1 MTSITIQRSR
11 ITGTIQCPG
20 SKSYTHRAV
29 AIASLANGKSTI
41 SNPLL
46 ARDTIATVCA
56 CKALGVDINCQ
67 NNVLIVHGRD
77 RLKIPENV
85 INAENSG
92 TTIRLIAAI
101 SSLTTGGFTILTG
114 DSSLRRRPMNP
125 LIQGLNQLGVMCCSS
140 KGDGTPPLVTK
151 GGGMK
156 GGTAKV
162 RGDVSS
168 QFLSSLLIT
177 GVRADSSTTIEI
189 TGRQVSRPYIDATIS
204 TMDRFGAQVAG
215 SVETQISVDPGS
227 YQGTT
232 FNIPSDFSSAA
243 LVMAAGILTSD
254 EITLEGLDFRYP
266 QGDSKIIDIISR
278 MGGRVKVDTFKGEAK
293 IYGCESLVGGNFD
306 LFDTPDLLPVVS
318 ILSLKA
324 SSPVYIEGIEHARLK
339 ETDRVANISQ
349 ELTKLGASVRE
360 EPDRITINAPR
371 DLRNANLDSHS
382 DHRLF
387 MAFTIAS
394 MLTEQSIV
402 NGADSVDVSYPQ
414 FVSEMRRLGAN
425 IRPAP

>member
-1 MTSITIQRSR
+1 M
-11 ITGTIQCPG
+11 
-20 SKSYTHRAV
+20 
-29 AIASLANGKSTI
+29 AIASLADGTSSI

-56 CKALGVDINCQ
+56 CKALGVEMNSEND
-67 NNVLIVHGRD
+67 VLIVHGRD

-92 TTIRLIAAI
+92 TTIRIIAAV
-101 SSLTTGGFTILTG
+101 SSLTSGGFTILTG

-125 LIQGLNQLGVMCCSS
+125 LIEGLNQLGVRCFSS

-156 GGTAKV
+156 GGTASI
-162 RGDVSS
+162 GGEVSS

-177 GVRADSSTTIEI
+177 GVRANSPITIEI

-204 TMDRFGAQVAG
+204 TMNSFGARITG
-215 SVETQISVDPGS
+215 SVETKISVNPGS
-227 YQGTT
+227 YKGTT
-232 FNIPSDFSSAA
+232 FKIPPDFSSAA
-243 LVMAAGILTSD
+243 LVMTAGILTSD
-254 EITLEGLDFRYP
+254 EITIEGLDFRYP

-278 MGGRVKVDTFKGEAK
+278 MGGSVKVDTSKGEAK
-293 IYGCESLVGGNFD
+293 VYGCDSLVGGNFE
-306 LFDTPDLLPVVS
+306 LYDTPDLLPVVS
-318 ILSLKA
+318 ILALKA
-324 SSPVYIEGIEHARLK
+324 SSPVYIEGVEHARLK

-349 ELTKLGASVRE
+349 ELTKLGAYVKE
-360 EPDRITINAPR
+360 ERDKITISAPR
-371 DLRNANLDSHS
+371 DLRNAELNAHG

-402 NGADSVDVSYPQ
+402 SGVDSVDVSYPK

-425 IRPAP
+425 IRPVP